1 MSIRNFFVIHK
12 SGRTYFARNFQGDAL
27 DQSLVVGFSSSV
39 SNFCRTLLG
48 EDIREVVSVKGRIIY
63 KEFGDFVFVVH
74 SDLQTGSA
82 VIQALLR
89 DVGAM
94 CEFLFGSH
102 EYWDEDFFDLKGA
115 QDIVSMYFARA
126 TQDPST
132 VVGGVSQISLDAD
145 CTERLDKLLAF
156 LESQEG
162 VCGNGTMLILGESSL
177 YSRFNLHDTRMIL
190 QYTKA
195 RPLNHN
201 TVRFTPVYCSGA
213 WHNLYMIR
221 IQSYVLVLMSYID
234 KPFTKLQRKVEEF
247 RIGFVQSRLEIPT
260 EEPPVLLRLFAKRET
275 LAMLYHNIKT
285 GNTIFPQLRPGPE
298 VQQREILSS
307 FWSFFSDAR
316 SEGVHKLYMLL
327 ATASVAAESVP
338 SISSDVLRNLR
349 TVNAQ

>member
-1 MSIRNFFVIHK
+1 
-12 SGRTYFARNFQGDAL
+12 
-27 DQSLVVGFSSSV
+27 
-39 SNFCRTLLG
+39 
-48 EDIREVVSVKGRIIY
+48 
-63 KEFGDFVFVVH
+63 
-74 SDLQTGSA
+74 
-82 VIQALLR
+82 
-89 DVGAM
+89 M

-132 VVGGVSQISLDAD
+132 VVGGVSQIFLDPD
-145 CTERLDKLLAF
+145 ITERLDKLLAF

-162 VCGNGTMLILGESSL
+162 VCGNGTMLILGDSAL

-195 RPLNHN
+195 RPLLHN

-221 IQSYVLVLMSYID
+221 IQSYVLIMMAYID
-234 KPFTKLQRKVEEF
+234 KPFAKMQKKVEEF
-247 RIGFVQSRLEIPT
+247 RISFVQSRLEIPT

-307 FWSFFSDAR
+307 FWAFFSDASAALRIPGVTEYSVSRDQYRFYAR

-327 ATASVAAESVP
+327 ATASVPPESVP

-349 TVNAQ
+349 SVNAQ